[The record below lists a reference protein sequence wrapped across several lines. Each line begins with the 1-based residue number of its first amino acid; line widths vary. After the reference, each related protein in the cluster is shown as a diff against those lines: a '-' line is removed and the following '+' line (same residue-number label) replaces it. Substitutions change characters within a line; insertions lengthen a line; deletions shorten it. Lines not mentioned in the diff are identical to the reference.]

1 MNATAPAAPMAE
13 AVPQRRALLYFA
25 TATLI
30 GLTQGLGQGF
40 VTANIPQVAG
50 DLGVSTTDAS
60 WLMAAY
66 MIPRASLP
74 LMLVK
79 IRTQYGLRRFA
90 EFGIVMFVLTSF
102 AAIWIGDLRSAIVV
116 QFLSGAAA
124 APLSTL
130 AFLYMLEPLS
140 PQSKMRF
147 GMPMVLVVIMIGPNL
162 ARVISPSLI
171 GDGGLLEVH
180 LMALGL
186 ALLSLVA
193 IYRLPLQPVPHER
206 VIKPLD
212 LLSFALIAA
221 GFSCLTIAAVQG
233 PLHWW
238 TAQAWIGWL
247 LAWGIGA
254 LTLAVVIELCRE
266 APLVDFRWLATPE
279 MLHLTIALLLFRLV
293 LSEQSAGAPRM
304 FQLLG
309 VAPSQLVGLFSVI
322 SIASLMGGLA
332 CVAWMKATREAAF
345 HSVALLLIAA
355 GAWMDS
361 HSTIDTRPAQ
371 MLISQA
377 MIGFAGMLF
386 MPPATLMG
394 LMAALKKG
402 PSYILS
408 FIVVFLATQSL
419 GGAIGSGM
427 FTTLINYRQA
437 FHQHVL
443 VEQLSP
449 TQTTTMAALSQR
461 AAALATQHPDMVA
474 NHQQASVQLMQV
486 VNDQA
491 FVMAYNDAYYLTSL
505 IASGAFSLLV
515 LHVLRN
521 ALWRRLDR
529 NTSASAD
536 TGLVSPSP
544 QEAPTT

>member
-1 MNATAPAAPMAE
+1 MNATAPAAPMVE

-254 LTLAVVIELCRE
+254 LTLAVVIELCRD

-461 AAALATQHPDMVA
+461 AAALATQHPDMAA

-491 FVMAYNDAYYLTSL
+491 FVMAYNDAYYLTFL

-536 TGLVSPSP
+536 TGLMSPPP
-544 QEAPTT
+544 QEASTT